1 MDDANFREVKINVDL
16 DLLNFSSSGFGEFEM
31 KTLNILFAALLIG
44 FIACSKPEKSPP
56 KILVSPKGL
65 VHNFWV
71 TVKAGAD
78 SAGKEF
84 GVEIIW
90 KGPTQETDI
99 AGQIAIV
106 EDYINKKVEAI
117 VLAACDTKALN
128 ALIGRALDSNIPVIT
143 IDSGVDDDR
152 PLSFIATDNIKAA
165 AMAADELAR
174 LIGYQ
179 GEVALMP
186 HVPGAAT
193 TIMREEGF
201 KKGIAK
207 YPDIQLV
214 AVQYSQSDVA
224 TAMSVMENILS
235 AHPNLAG
242 IFPTTEA
249 GVLGTVQALAAR
261 GKIGQIKIV
270 GFDAA
275 DDEITA
281 LRNGGVQALIVQDPY
296 KMGYLGV
303 KAALDAIAKR
313 PVAKRIDTGVYV
325 VTKENMETPEIR
337 RVLYPLAISQTPP
350 AVP

>member
-1 MDDANFREVKINVDL
+1 MRIIFWLEEI
-16 DLLNFSSSGFGEFEM
+16 EM
-31 KTLNILFAALLIG
+31 KSCSAFLMALLIG
-44 FIACSKPEKSPP
+44 VIACSKPEKSQP

-78 SAGKEF
+78 SAGKEL
-84 GVEIIW
+84 GVEVIW
-90 KGPTQETDI
+90 KGPAQETDI

-106 EDYINKKVEAI
+106 EDYINKKVDAI

-128 ALIGRALDSNIPVIT
+128 ALIDRALDIGIPVVT

-165 AMAADELAR
+165 ELAADELAR
-174 LIGYQ
+174 LIGYK

-207 YPDIQLV
+207 YADVKLV
-214 AVQYSQSDVA
+214 SVQYSHSDVA
-224 TAMSVMENILS
+224 TAMGVIENILS

-242 IFPTTEA
+242 IFPTNEA
-249 GVLGTVQALAAR
+249 GVLGTVQALTAR
-261 GKIGQIKIV
+261 GKIGQIKVV

-275 DDEITA
+275 DDEIAA
-281 LRNGGVQALIVQDPY
+281 LHNGGVQALIVQDPF

-303 KAALDAIAKR
+303 KAALDAIAKKTIE
-313 PVAKRIDTGVYV
+313 KRIDTGVYV

-337 RVLYPLAISQTPP
+337 RVLYPLGERP
-350 AVP
+350 

>member
-1 MDDANFREVKINVDL
+1 
-16 DLLNFSSSGFGEFEM
+16 M
-31 KTLNILFAALLIG
+31 KTAIKFFVAILTCGLV
-44 FIACSKPEKSPP
+44 ACAKPEKSHP

-84 GVEIIW
+84 GAEVIW

-106 EDYINKKVEAI
+106 EDYINKKVGAI

-128 ALIGRALDSNIPVIT
+128 ALIGRALDNGIPVVT

-152 PLSFIATDNIKAA
+152 SLSFIATDNIKAA
-165 AMAADELAR
+165 EMAADELAR
-174 LIGYQ
+174 LIDYK

-201 KKGIAK
+201 KKGLAK
-207 YPDIQLV
+207 YPDIKLV

-224 TAMSVMENILS
+224 TAMSVIENILS

-249 GVLGTVQALAAR
+249 GVLGTVQALTAR
-261 GKIGQIKIV
+261 GKIGRIKVV

-275 DDEITA
+275 EDEIAA
-281 LRNGGVQALIVQDPY
+281 LRHGGVQALIVQDPF

-303 KAALDAIAKR
+303 KAALDAISKK
-313 PVAKRIDTGVYV
+313 PIEKRIDTGVYV

-337 RVLYPLAISQTPP
+337 RVLYPLGGF
-350 AVP
+350 

>member
-1 MDDANFREVKINVDL
+1 M
-16 DLLNFSSSGFGEFEM
+16 
-31 KTLNILFAALLIG
+31 TILMMALLG
-44 FIACSKPEKSPP
+44 AIACSKSEQSQP

-84 GVEIIW
+84 GAEVIW
-90 KGPTQETDI
+90 KGPAQETDI

-106 EDYINKKVEAI
+106 EDYINKKVDAI

-128 ALIGRALDSNIPVIT
+128 GLIGRAMDNGIPVIT

-165 AMAADELAR
+165 ELAADELAR
-174 LIGYQ
+174 LIGYK

-201 KKGIAK
+201 KQGIAK
-207 YPDIQLV
+207 YPGVKLV

-224 TAMSVMENILS
+224 TAMSVIENILS
-235 AHPNLAG
+235 AQPNLAG
-242 IFPTTEA
+242 IFPTNEA
-249 GVLGTVQALAAR
+249 GVLGTVQALTAR
-261 GKIGQIKIV
+261 GKIGQIKVV

-275 DDEITA
+275 ADEITA
-281 LRNGGVQALIVQDPY
+281 LRNGGVQALIVQDPF

-303 KAALDAIAKR
+303 KAALEAMAKK
-313 PVAKRIDTGVYV
+313 PIEKRIDTGVYV
-325 VTKENMETPEIR
+325 ITAENMETPEMQ
-337 RVLYPLAISQTPP
+337 RVLYPLGESL
-350 AVP
+350 

>member
-1 MDDANFREVKINVDL
+1 MR
-16 DLLNFSSSGFGEFEM
+16 M
-31 KTLNILFAALLIG
+31 KTCMRFLCIILLGIF
-44 FIACSKPEKSPP
+44 ACSKLEKEKSQP

-84 GVEIIW
+84 GAEVIW
-90 KGPTQETDI
+90 KGPAQETDI

-106 EDYINKKVEAI
+106 EDYINKKVDAI

-128 ALIGRALDSNIPVIT
+128 GLIGRALDNGIPLVT

-152 PLSFIATDNIKAA
+152 PLSFIATDNVKAA
-165 AMAADELAR
+165 ELAADELAR
-174 LIGYQ
+174 LIGYK

-207 YPDIQLV
+207 YADIKLV
-214 AVQYSQSDVA
+214 AVQYSNSDVA

-235 AHPNLAG
+235 AHPNLVG
-242 IFPTTEA
+242 IFPTNEA
-249 GVLGTVQALAAR
+249 GVLGTVQALTAR
-261 GKIGQIKIV
+261 GKSGQIKVV

-275 DDEITA
+275 DDEIKA
-281 LRNGGVQALIVQDPY
+281 LTNGGVQALIVQDPF

-303 KAALDAIAKR
+303 KAVLEVLAKKTI
-313 PVAKRIDTGVYV
+313 AKRIDTGVYV
-325 VTKENMETPEIR
+325 ITPENMATPEMQ
-337 RVLYPLAISQTPP
+337 RVLYPLGKGL
-350 AVP
+350 